1 MVRGQR
7 GDFNVLSIVSLVAA
21 LLSIFGHVP
30 LPFFGGG
37 TLALVAIVTGAV
49 ARGQIR
55 QNGERGMWMAN
66 LGLIIGLIHFAL
78 LILFILVVLFA
89 IFVLGIVMFGHSR

>member
-1 MVRGQR
+1 MARVQRGQYNR
-7 GDFNVLSIVSLVAA
+7 LSIISLAAA
-21 LLSIFGHVP
+21 LLSIFGHIP
-30 LPFFGGG
+30 LPGFGGG
-37 TLALVAIVTGAV
+37 TLALVAIVTGAL

-78 LILFILVVLFA
+78 LVLFILVVLFA